1 MRFQHTIEAGLL
13 VLCGVE
19 AAAIP
24 KQPRD
29 DTKICRKTKVAVLGA
44 GVAGITAAQALT
56 NASVTDFIIVER
68 NNYIGGRV
76 VNTTFGQKSDGTPY
90 AVELGANWVHGI
102 QEGDGPKNPIWT
114 LAQKYNLDNTPTD
127 SKSVIT
133 YDETGQV
140 DYKNL
145 IDEYEEAW
153 EGAQVESGRYLTE
166 NLQDITVRA
175 GLSLAG
181 WRPHKKDMHAQAVD
195 WFGWDFESATPPE
208 DASLVFGMT
217 GVYNATYNHFSEED
231 RFVWD
236 QRGFNTMVNG
246 EARTFLQDQDSRLL
260 LNTIVK
266 SIKYTDTSVEVL
278 FENGDCIEAEYA
290 ICTFSVGVLQNDV
303 VKFEPELP
311 LWKQEAIESFTMG
324 TYTKI
329 FMQFNETFW
338 DSEKQYLLYADPH
351 ERGRYTGFQS
361 LTGPGFHEGSNLIFV
376 TVTNA
381 QSWVVEQQT
390 DEETKAEVLAVLRSM
405 FPGVNI
411 PEPTAFMYPRWS
423 QNEFSFGSFSNWP
436 LGTTL
441 ERHQNLRANVDRL
454 WFAGEATS
462 TQHFGFLHGAWFEGQ
477 EAGERVS
484 SLLKGNLFG
493 SKSGPMEVYKNLH
506 GTTEEDQYNESNG
519 WYIDTVGDE

>member
-1 MRFQHTIEAGLL
+1 MHFHHTIGADLL
-13 VLCGVE
+13 ILCGVE
-19 AAAIP
+19 AAAVP
-24 KQPRD
+24 KHTRD
-29 DTKICRKTKVAVLGA
+29 DTRTCRKTKVAVLGA
-44 GVAGITAAQALT
+44 GVAGITAAQALM

-76 VNTTFGQKSDGTPY
+76 VNTTHSARSPT
-90 AVELGANWVHGI
+90 ELLTSLSSGRIGCEI
-102 QEGDGPKNPIWT
+102 SIWT
-114 LAQKYNLDNTPTD
+114 LAQKYSLANTPTD

-145 IDEYEEAW
+145 IDEFDEAW
-153 EGAQVESGRYLTE
+153 EGAQIESGRYLTE
-166 NLQDITVRA
+166 NLQDISVRA

-231 RFVWD
+231 RFIWD
-236 QRGFNTMVNG
+236 QRGFTTMVTG
-246 EARTFLQDQDSRLL
+246 EARTFLQDQDPRLL

-266 SIKYTDTSVEVL
+266 SIKHTNTSVEVF

-303 VKFEPELP
+303 VKFEPDLP

-329 FMQFNETFW
+329 FMQFNQTFW
-338 DSEKQYLLYADPH
+338 DLEKQYLLYADPH

-376 TVTNA
+376 TATNA

-405 FPGVNI
+405 FPGVTI

-423 QNEFSFGSFSNWP
+423 QYDNWP

-441 ERHQNLRANVDRL
+441 ERHQNVRANVDRL
-454 WFAGEATS
+454 WFAGEATLI
-462 TQHFGFLHGAWFEGQ
+462 QYFGFLHGAWLEGQ

-484 SLLKGNLFG
+484 SLLKANLFG